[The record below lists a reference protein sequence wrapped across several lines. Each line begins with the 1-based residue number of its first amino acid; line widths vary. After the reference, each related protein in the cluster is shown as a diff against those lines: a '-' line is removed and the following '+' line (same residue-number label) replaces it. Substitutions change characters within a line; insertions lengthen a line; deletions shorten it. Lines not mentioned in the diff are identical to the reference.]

1 MRNLSHSP
9 MDRKELIALVRQLHQ
24 TATPWIPSGLGTR
37 LDWGAPIRADHPTVS
52 CRGLNRVI
60 DHAIDDLT
68 ITVEAGLPLQ
78 ELQSMLAE
86 QGQWLPIDWPWGGE
100 PSGSIGGLVARGMA
114 GGLRQRHLGVRDQ
127 IIGIGLLRS
136 DGIEAH
142 AGGRVVKNVAGYDLM
157 RLLCG
162 SWGSLALITEVTL
175 RVQPM
180 RPSHGAVTLNGP
192 MDGQERCRAEL
203 LKSSLTPERCD
214 WIHSDGRE
222 TQLRVLVSSV
232 SDAAVETQL
241 SRIES
246 MAEHQGLSVE
256 RHSDMQPLDSP
267 LPMAGGRWLV
277 RVMVPPAR
285 LHALLS
291 SNEYQALH
299 GWSWCL
305 AAGAG
310 IGDGWAAD
318 NDNMAAH
325 GVDALRQR
333 LRKLG
338 GQLMV
343 LRQPDT
349 GSQRL
354 PAWGNAPAKA
364 VIESVKRQF
373 DPQQQLCRGRL
384 PGVEA

>member
-1 MRNLSHSP
+1 MSHSP
-9 MDRKELIALVRQLHQ
+9 TDRQELIALVRHLHQ

-37 LDWGAPIRADHPTVS
+37 LDWGAPIHADHPTVS

-68 ITVEAGLPLQ
+68 ITVEAGMPLQ
-78 ELQSMLAE
+78 ELQTLLAE
-86 QGQWLPIDWPWGGE
+86 QGQWLPVDWPWGGE
-100 PSGSIGGLVARGMA
+100 PSGSLGGLVARGLA

-162 SWGSLALITEVTL
+162 SWGSLALITELTL

-180 RPSHGAVTLNGP
+180 RPSHGGLALDGP
-192 MDGQERCRAEL
+192 LDSQERCRAEVL
-203 LKSSLTPERCD
+203 NSSLTPERFD
-214 WIHSDGRE
+214 WIKTGDSEPRL
-222 TQLRVLVSSV
+222 QVLVSSV
-232 SDAAVETQL
+232 SDTAVETQL
-241 SRIES
+241 SRITTL
-246 MAEHQGLSVE
+246 AEHLGLTVK
-256 RHSDMQPLDSP
+256 RHAAAVPLEPP
-267 LPMAGGRWLV
+267 LPMQGGRWLV
-277 RVMVPPAR
+277 RVMLPPAR
-285 LHALLS
+285 LHTLLS
-291 SNEYQALH
+291 SRETQALK

-310 IGDGWAAD
+310 CGDGWTAD
-318 NDNMAAH
+318 NDSTAAH
-325 GVDALRQR
+325 AVGALRQR
-333 LRKLG
+333 VGQLG

-343 LRQPDT
+343 LRQPET

-354 PAWGNAPAKA
+354 PAWGDAPARA
-364 VIESVKRQF
+364 VIEAVKRQF

>member
-1 MRNLSHSP
+1 MSHSP
-9 MDRKELIALVRQLHQ
+9 MDRKELIALVRHLHQ

-37 LDWGAPIRADHPTVS
+37 LDWGAPIHADHPTVS

-78 ELQSMLAE
+78 ELQALLAA
-86 QGQWLPIDWPWGGE
+86 QGQWLPVDWPWGGE

-162 SWGSLALITEVTL
+162 SWGSLALITELTL

-180 RPSHGAVTLNGP
+180 RPSHGTVILHGPLNS
-192 MDGQERCRAEL
+192 QERCRADVL
-203 LKSSLTPERCD
+203 RSSLTPERID
-214 WIHSDGRE
+214 WIQSNGE
-222 TQLRVLVSSV
+222 ATQLRLLVSSV
-232 SDAAVETQL
+232 SDVAVETQL
-241 SRIES
+241 SRIKT
-246 MAEHQGLSVE
+246 MAEQHGLSVE
-256 RHSDMQPLDSP
+256 RHADVQPLDAP
-267 LPMAGGRWLV
+267 IPRAGGRWLV

-285 LHALLS
+285 LHVLLS
-291 SNEYQALH
+291 SNEYQALK

-318 NDNMAAH
+318 NDTTAAH
-325 GVDALRQR
+325 SVAALRQR
-333 LRKLG
+333 LETLG
-338 GQLMV
+338 GRLTV
-343 LRQPDT
+343 LRQLE
-349 GSQRL
+349 SSNQRL
-354 PAWGNAPAKA
+354 PAWGDAPAKA
-364 VIESVKRQF
+364 VIEAVKRQF